1 MQPHEIWIEPRRQL
15 DQYFFVRQVVH
26 GASYP
31 QTRFSYYTP
40 AVRLASPAK
49 TNVIPGRPEGP
60 GPESITPAL
69 RSMDSGLAASRRRGM
84 TNNNPAIS
92 EMAEGGALENKRL
105 AAGPDKPGE
114 LARLDFP
121 DLAHRDIRRLRRRA
135 EPGGRG
141 RRHAAD
147 DLVVVATGERG
158 LQQGRLGGEHGL
170 G

>member
-1 MQPHEIWIEPRRQL
+1 MQLHEIRIEPGGHL
-15 DQYFFVRQVVH
+15 DQYFFIRHIVH

-69 RSMDSGLAASRRRGM
+69 RSMDSGLATSRRPGM

-105 AAGPDKPGE
+105 AAG
-114 LARLDFP
+114 A
-121 DLAHRDIRRLRRRA
+121 
-135 EPGGRG
+135 
-141 RRHAAD
+141 
-147 DLVVVATGERG
+147 
-158 LQQGRLGGEHGL
+158 
-170 G
+170 